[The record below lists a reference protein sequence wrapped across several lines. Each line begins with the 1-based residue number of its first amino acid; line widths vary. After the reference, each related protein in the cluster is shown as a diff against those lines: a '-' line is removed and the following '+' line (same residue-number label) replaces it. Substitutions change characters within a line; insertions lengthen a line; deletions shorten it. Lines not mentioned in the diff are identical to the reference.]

1 MKRDKNNNLLKSPKI
16 ASKEALVLSIED
28 YLKKNKAAREANLTK
43 PTGDNI
49 DPNNGQIINL
59 DEFRADIS
67 ARESFLTAIQ
77 QLEETLAQRILLAE
91 KRTLNAPDPES

>member
-1 MKRDKNNNLLKSPKI
+1 MKRDKNKNLIETPQI

-28 YLKKNKAAREANLTK
+28 YLKKNKAAQEALAHK
-43 PTGDNI
+43 PTGDKL

-59 DEFRADIS
+59 DEFRTDIS

-91 KRTLNAPDPES
+91 KQSLECKDKD